1 MFNRTLYY
9 KDDLR
14 LAVAAVVFVAVSG
27 LLVWLASL
35 NLPPDQFMR

>member
-1 MFNRTLYY
+1 MFNRTRYY